1 MSRSRYNNRREKLNI
16 LTIIQDIQSQINTV
30 SATNQ
35 IQTSPNLSSAK
46 KGKIVLTGGGTAG
59 HVSPNIALIPDLVA
73 SGWEIVYIGSKNG
86 IEKQLVTETGLRYY
100 GISSGKL
107 RRYFDWQNFIDPFK
121 VIKGIFDAYF
131 AIAKIKP
138 QVVFS
143 KGGFVTVPVIF
154 ASWLQR
160 IPVIIHESDFSSGLA
175 NRLSI
180 PFARKVCVTFP
191 ETVQHLAKYAAK
203 VKHTGLPI
211 RPDILL
217 GNSDRGRALC
227 GFNYDLPVLF
237 VVGGSTGSAKVNQAI
252 RAVLDVLTQTYQVV
266 HACGKGNLDV
276 NLQGHPNYQQFEYL
290 GSELADILAIADLV
304 VSRSGANAVFEFLTL
319 RKPNLLIPLSK
330 LSSRGDQ
337 ILNAKSF
344 QARGYSAVL
353 LEEDLTRESLLAA
366 IADLDSR
373 RDEYIQNMQQSEEA
387 NAIAKIVALIDEF
400 K

>member
-1 MSRSRYNNRREKLNI
+1 
-16 LTIIQDIQSQINTV
+16 V
-30 SATNQ
+30 GATNQ
-35 IQTSPNLSSAK
+35 TNHQPNLQLTK
-46 KGKIVLTGGGTAG
+46 RPKIVLTGGGTAG
-59 HVSPNIALIPDLVA
+59 HVSPNLALIPSLEAD
-73 SGWEIVYIGSKNG
+73 GWEVLYIGSNHG
-86 IEKQLVTETGLRYY
+86 IEKQLVAEVGIPYH

-107 RRYFDWQNFIDPFK
+107 RRYFSWQNFIDPFK

-180 PFARKVCVTFP
+180 PFATKVCVTFP
-191 ETVQHLAKYAAK
+191 ETVKHLAKYAAK

-211 RPDILL
+211 RPDILQ
-217 GNSDRGRALC
+217 GNAERGREIC
-227 GFNYDLPVLF
+227 GFNADSPVLF

-252 RAVLDVLTQTYQVV
+252 RSVLDMLTQTYQVV
-266 HACGKGNLDV
+266 HACGKGNLDS
-276 NLQGHPNYQQFEYL
+276 NLKEYPRYQQFEYL
-290 GSELADILAIADLV
+290 GTELADILAIADLV

-353 LEEDLTRESLLAA
+353 FEEELTSESLLAA
-366 IADLDSR
+366 IADLNSR
-373 RDEYIQNMQQSEEA
+373 RDEYIENMNQSEDA
-387 NAIAKIVALIDEF
+387 NAIAQIVNIINMLLNRG
-400 K
+400 

>member
-1 MSRSRYNNRREKLNI
+1 VGANN
-16 LTIIQDIQSQINTV
+16 
-30 SATNQ
+30 
-35 IQTSPNLSSAK
+35 QTKDQPNLPSDHQQLAK
-46 KGKIVLTGGGTAG
+46 KPKIVLTGGGTAG
-59 HVSPNIALIPDLVA
+59 HVSPNLALLSSLNAD
-73 SGWEIVYIGSKNG
+73 GWEVVYIGSNHG
-86 IEKQLVTETGLRYY
+86 IEKQLVAEVGIPYH

-107 RRYFDWQNFIDPFK
+107 RRYFSWQNFIDPFK

-138 QVVFS
+138 QAVFS

-180 PFARKVCVTFP
+180 PFATKVCVTFP
-191 ETVQHLAKYAAK
+191 ETAKHLAKYALK
-203 VKHTGLPI
+203 VIHTGLPI
-211 RPDILL
+211 RPDILQ
-217 GNSDRGRALC
+217 GNRERGRELC
-227 GFNYDLPVLF
+227 GFNADAPVLF
-237 VVGGSTGSAKVNQAI
+237 VVGGSTGSAKINQSI
-252 RAVLDVLTQTYQVV
+252 RAVLAELTQKYQVV
-266 HACGKGNLDV
+266 HACGKGNLDI
-276 NLQGHPNYQQFEYL
+276 NLKSNPRYQQFEYL
-290 GSELADILAIADLV
+290 GTELADILAIADVV

-353 LEEDLTRESLLAA
+353 LEEDLTSESLLKA
-366 IADLDSR
+366 IADLDQR
-373 RDEYIQNMQQSEEA
+373 RDEYIQNMNQSEDA
-387 NAIAKIVALIDEF
+387 NAITQIVKIIKSVASPHS
-400 K
+400 

>member
-1 MSRSRYNNRREKLNI
+1 MSAS
-16 LTIIQDIQSQINTV
+16 
-30 SATNQ
+30 NQ
-35 IQTSPNLSSAK
+35 T
-46 KGKIVLTGGGTAG
+46 KGKPKIVLTGGGTGG
-59 HVSPNIALIPDLVA
+59 HVSPNLALIPELKVD
-73 SGWEIVYIGSKNG
+73 GWEVQYIGSNNG
-86 IEKQLVTETGLRYY
+86 IEKQLVAEVGIPYH

-138 QVVFS
+138 KVIFS

-154 ASWLQR
+154 AGWLQR

-180 PFARKVCVTFP
+180 PFATKVCVTFP
-191 ETVQHLAKYAAK
+191 ETAKHLAKYSAK

-211 RPDILL
+211 RPDILK
-217 GNSDRGRALC
+217 GNAEKGRELC
-227 GFNYDLPVLF
+227 GFNPDLPVLL
-237 VVGGSTGSAKVNQAI
+237 VIGGSTGSAKINQAVRSI
-252 RAVLDVLTQTYQVV
+252 LDLLTQSYQVV
-266 HACGKGNLDV
+266 HACGKGNLDI
-276 NLQGHPNYQQFEYL
+276 NLNGHPHYQQFEYL
-290 GSELADILAIADLV
+290 GTELADVFAIADLV

-344 QARGYSAVL
+344 QSRGYSAVL
-353 LEEDLTRESLLAA
+353 AEEDLNNESLLTA
-366 IADLDSR
+366 ITDLYNR
-373 RDEYIQNMQQSEEA
+373 RDEYIQNMNQSEEV
-387 NAIAKIVALIDEF
+387 NAIAQIVTLIREF
-400 K
+400 RF

>member
-1 MSRSRYNNRREKLNI
+1 MGAINQTNNQLN
-16 LTIIQDIQSQINTV
+16 LQ
-30 SATNQ
+30 
-35 IQTSPNLSSAK
+35 LAK
-46 KGKIVLTGGGTAG
+46 KPKIVLTGGGTAG
-59 HVSPNIALIPDLVA
+59 HVSPNLALIPSLEAD
-73 SGWEIVYIGSKNG
+73 GWEVVYIGSNQG
-86 IEKQLVTETGLRYY
+86 IEKQLVAEAHIPYH

-107 RRYFDWQNFIDPFK
+107 RRYFSWQNFIDPFK
-121 VIKGIFDAYF
+121 VIKGIFDACF

-138 QVVFS
+138 KVVFS

-180 PFARKVCVTFP
+180 PFATKVCVTFP
-191 ETVQHLAKYAAK
+191 ETVKHLAKYATK

-211 RPDILL
+211 RPDILR
-217 GNSDRGRALC
+217 GNAEKGREIC
-227 GFNYDLPVLF
+227 GFNADSPVLF

-252 RAVLDVLTQTYQVV
+252 RSVLDTLTQTYQVV
-266 HACGKGNLDV
+266 HACGKGNLDS
-276 NLQGHPNYQQFEYL
+276 NLKGHPRYQQFEYL
-290 GSELADILAIADLV
+290 GTELADILAIADLV

-353 LEEDLTRESLLAA
+353 FEEDLTSESLLAA
-366 IADLDSR
+366 IADLNLR
-373 RDEYIQNMQQSEEA
+373 RDEYIQNMNKSEDA
-387 NAIAKIVALIDEF
+387 NAIAQIVNIINMLLS
-400 K
+400 KG

>member
-1 MSRSRYNNRREKLNI
+1 VGANNQTK
-16 LTIIQDIQSQINTV
+16 DQS
-30 SATNQ
+30 
-35 IQTSPNLSSAK
+35 NLPSDHQQLAK
-46 KGKIVLTGGGTAG
+46 KPKIVLTGGGTAG
-59 HVSPNIALIPDLVA
+59 HVSPNLALLSSLKAD
-73 SGWEIVYIGSKNG
+73 GWEVIYIGSNHG
-86 IEKQLVTETGLRYY
+86 IEKQLVAEVGIPYH

-107 RRYFDWQNFIDPFK
+107 RRYFSWQNFIDPFK

-160 IPVIIHESDFSSGLA
+160 VPVIIHESDFSSGLA

-180 PFARKVCVTFP
+180 PFATKVCVTFP
-191 ETVQHLAKYAAK
+191 ETAKHLAKYAPK
-203 VKHTGLPI
+203 VTHTGLPI
-211 RPDILL
+211 RPDILQ
-217 GNSDRGRALC
+217 GNGERGRAFC
-227 GFNYDLPVLF
+227 GFNADDPVLF
-237 VVGGSTGSAKVNQAI
+237 VVGGSTGSAKINQSI
-252 RAVLDVLTQTYQVV
+252 RAVLAELTQKYQVV
-266 HACGKGNLDV
+266 HACGKGNLDINLNV
-276 NLQGHPNYQQFEYL
+276 NPRYQQFEYL
-290 GSELADILAIADLV
+290 GTELADILAIADLV

-353 LEEDLTRESLLAA
+353 MEEDLTSESLLKA
-366 IADLDSR
+366 IADLDQR
-373 RDEYIQNMQQSEEA
+373 RDEYIQNMHQSEDA
-387 NAIAKIVALIDEF
+387 NAIAQIVKIIKSVAKPHF
-400 K
+400 

>member
-1 MSRSRYNNRREKLNI
+1 M
-16 LTIIQDIQSQINTV
+16 Q
-30 SATNQ
+30 
-35 IQTSPNLSSAK
+35 
-46 KGKIVLTGGGTAG
+46 KIVLTGGGTGG
-59 HVSPNIALIPDLVA
+59 HVSPNLALIPELEAD
-73 SGWEIVYIGSKNG
+73 GWTVEYIGSKTG
-86 IEKQLVTETGLRYY
+86 IEKQLVAEVGISYH

-107 RRYFDWQNFIDPFK
+107 RRYFSWQNFIDPFK
-121 VIKGIFDAYF
+121 VLKGVFDAYL

-180 PFARKVCVTFP
+180 PFATKVCVTFP
-191 ETVQHLAKYAAK
+191 ETAKHLTKYANK

-211 RPDILL
+211 RSDLL
-217 GNSDRGRALC
+217 KGNANQGREFC
-227 GFNYDLPVLF
+227 GFNADTPVLF
-237 VVGGSTGSAKVNQAI
+237 VVGGSTGSAKINQAVRSI
-252 RAVLDVLTQTYQVV
+252 LEVLTRDYQVI

-276 NLQGHPNYQQFEYL
+276 SLKGNPRYQQFEYL
-290 GSELADILAIADLV
+290 GTELADILALADLV

-344 QARGYSAVL
+344 QSRGYSAVL
-353 LEEDLTRESLLAA
+353 FEEDLTSDSLLKA
-366 IADLDSR
+366 IADLDRR
-373 RDEYIQNMQQSEEA
+373 RDEYIQNMNQSEDA
-387 NAIAKIVALIDEF
+387 NAIAQIVTLIKEF
-400 K
+400 KK

>member
-1 MSRSRYNNRREKLNI
+1 MGAINQTNNQLN
-16 LTIIQDIQSQINTV
+16 LQ
-30 SATNQ
+30 
-35 IQTSPNLSSAK
+35 LAK
-46 KGKIVLTGGGTAG
+46 KPKIVLTGGGTAG
-59 HVSPNIALIPDLVA
+59 HVSPNLALIPSLEAD
-73 SGWEIVYIGSKNG
+73 GWEVVYIGSNHG
-86 IEKQLVTETGLRYY
+86 IERQLVADVGIPYH

-107 RRYFDWQNFIDPFK
+107 RRYFSWQNFIDPFK
-121 VIKGIFDAYF
+121 VIKGLFDAYF

-154 ASWLQR
+154 ASWLQQ
-160 IPVIIHESDFSSGLA
+160 IPVIIHESDLSSGLA

-180 PFARKVCVTFP
+180 PFATKVCVTFP
-191 ETVQHLAKYAAK
+191 ETVKHLAKYATK

-211 RPDILL
+211 RPDILR
-217 GNSDRGRALC
+217 GNAEKGRELC
-227 GFNYDLPVLF
+227 GFNADSPVLF

-252 RAVLDVLTQTYQVV
+252 RSVLDTLTQTYQVV
-266 HACGKGNLDV
+266 HACGKGNLDS
-276 NLQGHPNYQQFEYL
+276 NLNEYPRYRQFEYL
-290 GSELADILAIADLV
+290 GTELADILAIADLV

-353 LEEDLTRESLLAA
+353 FEEDLTSESLLAA
-366 IADLDSR
+366 IANLDSR
-373 RDEYIQNMQQSEEA
+373 RDEYIENMNQSEDA
-387 NAIAKIVALIDEF
+387 NAIAQIVNIINMLLS
-400 K
+400 KG